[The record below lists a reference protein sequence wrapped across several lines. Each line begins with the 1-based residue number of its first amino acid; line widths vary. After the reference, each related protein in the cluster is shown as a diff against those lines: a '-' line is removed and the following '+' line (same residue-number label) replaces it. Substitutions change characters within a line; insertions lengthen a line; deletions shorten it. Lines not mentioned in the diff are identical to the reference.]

1 MFFKNKHIITSLIV
15 APILALISYFAVDYY
30 VAEVPHKAKQGQ
42 AYKML
47 VKSNCRWESGMCDLI
62 NGDLK
67 INITSD
73 TQTYG
78 LNRLFINASNGL
90 KGIKFA
96 VVEKKNKTSEPHSM
110 MVLDALYT
118 SWQSPQMDI
127 AESDYL
133 QFVISVNESVFYVE
147 IPAIFIYKVPFL

>member
-1 MFFKNKHIITSLIV
+1 VRLITKNATAKLTI
-15 APILALISYFAVDYY
+15 APIAPFAVDYY

-67 INITSD
+67 VNITSD

-96 VVEKKNKTSEPHSM
+96 VVEKIIPKKPFFTK
-110 MVLDALYT
+110 
-118 SWQSPQMDI
+118 
-127 AESDYL
+127 
-133 QFVISVNESVFYVE
+133 QFSRSLCAGLIKKA
-147 IPAIFIYKVPFL
+147 PYK

>member
-1 MFFKNKHIITSLIV
+1 
-15 APILALISYFAVDYY
+15 
-30 VAEVPHKAKQGQ
+30 
-42 AYKML
+42 ML

-118 SWQSPQMDI
+118 HTTFPTTIILDQHFICLPLFGFMWHFGNIIIYS
-127 AESDYL
+127 
-133 QFVISVNESVFYVE
+133 E
-147 IPAIFIYKVPFL
+147 ITNKRQNWCNNQ